1 MQEMTTTANLVEYG
15 TLGSGGSIAAVLSR
29 SELEAARRSNESAG
43 IWFELGRGENEEMT
57 RLTLEL
63 TIADLEEMLRVSSGD
78 EVIVALDAD
87 AVEGL
92 FDPPDVEAHGMR
104 GALAIAVATA
114 AFAAPA
120 GLAATPQAVGTASAP
135 PGLVSGDACGG
146 VSGFLA
152 GDARGNHAGFAR
164 DCEGPGQR
172 PGEDP
177 DQQGPG
183 RQGGGYHDSQK
194 RARQVSAT
202 H

>member
-15 TLGSGGSIAAVLSR
+15 TLGSGGAIAAVLSR
-29 SELEAARRSNESAG
+29 SELEAVQRSNESAE

-135 PGLVSGDACGG
+135 QVSSQ
-146 VSGFLA
+146 VSSQVTPA
-152 GDARGNHAGFAR
+152 VESQVSSQVTPAATTQVSRAIARGQVKGQAKTQISKVQVAKAAGITILRSGLA
-164 DCEGPGQR
+164 
-172 PGEDP
+172 
-177 DQQGPG
+177 
-183 RQGGGYHDSQK
+183 K
-194 RARQVSAT
+194 
-202 H
+202 

>member
-15 TLGSGGSIAAVLSR
+15 TLGSGGAIAAVLSR
-29 SELEAARRSNESAG
+29 SELEAVQRSNESAE

-135 PGLVSGDACGG
+135 QVSSQVTPAVESQ
-146 VSGFLA
+146 VSSQVTPA
-152 GDARGNHAGFAR
+152 ATTQVSRAIARGQVKGQAKTQISKVQVAKAAGITILRSGLA
-164 DCEGPGQR
+164 
-172 PGEDP
+172 
-177 DQQGPG
+177 
-183 RQGGGYHDSQK
+183 K
-194 RARQVSAT
+194 
-202 H
+202 